1 MTFRVPRKTPEG
13 TKQKDFLSD
22 ETFEFAQAYLTRKRR
37 MLFLRGPIYPAPYPR
52 ADPFGPTM
60 VCDDILAMNM
70 EDSEKPIYLMIDSSG
85 GLVNTGMNVY
95 DYIRMSK
102 APIITVGHNISS
114 MAVSIFVA
122 GKKRL
127 LLPHAQITL
136 HLPESSFKEE
146 SLDSKDMGIR
156 ARQLND
162 IKDMIVDC
170 YIDCGATA
178 GLKGKTKKQIH
189 KKILEDIDREFNLTA
204 QEAIDYGLADRM
216 VTQKEL
222 FGEEI

>member
-1 MTFRVPRKTPEG
+1 MTFRVPSNIP
-13 TKQKDFLSD
+13 KDTEKVFLGD
-22 ETFEFAQAYLTRKRR
+22 DQYEFAQAYLTRTRR

-52 ADPFGPTM
+52 SDPFGPSM

-70 EDSEKPIYLMIDSSG
+70 EDSKKPIYLIIDSGG

-122 GKKRL
+122 GSKRF

-136 HLPESSFKEE
+136 HLPETAFKEE
-146 SLDSKDMGIR
+146 ILDTKDMEIR
-156 ARQLND
+156 AKQLND
-162 IKDMIVDC
+162 IKDMIVGC
-170 YIDCGATA
+170 YIECGVHA
-178 GLKGKTKKQIH
+178 GIKGKRKKQIH
-189 KKILEDIDREFNLTA
+189 EQILKDIDREFNLTA
-204 QEAIDYGLADRM
+204 QEAIDYGLADRII
-216 VTQKEL
+216 TQKEL
-222 FGEEI
+222 FGG